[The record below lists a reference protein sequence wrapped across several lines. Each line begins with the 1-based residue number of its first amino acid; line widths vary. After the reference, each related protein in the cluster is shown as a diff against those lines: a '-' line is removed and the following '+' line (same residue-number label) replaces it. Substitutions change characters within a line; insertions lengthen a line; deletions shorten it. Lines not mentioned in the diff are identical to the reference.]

1 MKKNYYIICCAFIS
15 VLFLNS
21 CKTTGKFEKKES
33 AHYTFEKVKWNSVE
47 LKEDSSKI
55 DNLKLAIESNLK
67 WLNRKKEDS
76 VFKYNDISFTT
87 KDFICTINSFLIDIS
102 DKNRVSESILEKYFD
117 IYKIEIKNEKPVLF
131 TGYYIPYAE
140 ASEIKTSKYKVP
152 VYKTPSDLITVNLEE
167 FNPDY
172 KGKVIRGR
180 VHKNKLVPYWTRQE
194 ISEGNKLKNKDLEI
208 AWVKN
213 KTDLFFIEIQGSA
226 LLSYADGSKKYIH
239 YASQNGREYKPIG
252 ALLLNEGILKK
263 SDVSMQAIR
272 AWLNQN
278 PKEVQRVLN
287 YNKSFVFF
295 NLENEGPFGN
305 INVKLVG
312 GRSIAA
318 DQRVLPAG
326 TLTLLDFPMPNL
338 PNEPLN
344 NLSKNTAFS
353 QLAFVQDTGGAIK
366 GPGRVDVF
374 WGEGDDAGEIAGVT
388 KQSGSLY
395 ILVPKMKCGESL
407 LVSNK

>member
-1 MKKNYYIICCAFIS
+1 
-15 VLFLNS
+15 
-21 CKTTGKFEKKES
+21 
-33 AHYTFEKVKWNSVE
+33 
-47 LKEDSSKI
+47 
-55 DNLKLAIESNLK
+55 
-67 WLNRKKEDS
+67 
-76 VFKYNDISFTT
+76 
-87 KDFICTINSFLIDIS
+87 
-102 DKNRVSESILEKYFD
+102 
-117 IYKIEIKNEKPVLF
+117 
-131 TGYYIPYAE
+131 
-140 ASEIKTSKYKVP
+140 
-152 VYKTPSDLITVNLEE
+152 
-167 FNPDY
+167 
-172 KGKVIRGR
+172 
-180 VHKNKLVPYWTRQE
+180 
-194 ISEGNKLKNKDLEI
+194 
-208 AWVKN
+208 
-213 KTDLFFIEIQGSA
+213 
-226 LLSYADGSKKYIH
+226 
-239 YASQNGREYKPIG
+239 
-252 ALLLNEGILKK
+252 
-263 SDVSMQAIR
+263 MQAIR